1 MTPQLVSRG
10 QWEDE
15 LTVTFWG
22 YFLFVTYRDKV
33 PLEENYT
40 VRTFIR
46 RQTIPSKAGVD
57 LGTVAKV
64 TLYSVLVSF
73 LVKWFL
79 S

>member
-1 MTPQLVSRG
+1 M
-10 QWEDE
+10 
-15 LTVTFWG
+15 
-22 YFLFVTYRDKV
+22 TYRDKV

-40 VRTFIR
+40 LRTSIR
-46 RQTIPSKAGVD
+46 RQTIPSKASVD